1 MALTEGG
8 HTMPR
13 AARWSVVTILLG
25 LLVGATPSSV
35 FAECSNLIA
44 GEGRNLN
51 LTAAFL
57 ATVTVASD
65 DVDPNADGN
74 AWDWRVE
81 LTVDDVYLGKVP
93 KALAFNGYEGGCAE
107 FQGGALQAGD
117 TIILAVEELPLDYLP
132 AAPFEGH
139 SVIWHRTSFGWSFF
153 VDAVAGEVRSGF
165 YPEAAHVADTRAE
178 ILRFIASHSMP
189 STATDP
195 VGEPATQGNSGL
207 MIALASAVAVAVG
220 LFRFRRRPLT

>member
-1 MALTEGG
+1 MR
-8 HTMPR
+8 R
-13 AARWSVVTILLG
+13 AARLSVVTILLG
-25 LLVGATPSSV
+25 LFLGAMPSSV

-44 GEGRNLN
+44 GQGKHLN

-74 AWDWRVE
+74 AWDWHVE
-81 LTVDDVYLGKVP
+81 ISVDDVYLGKVP
-93 KALAFNGYEGGCAE
+93 NALVFNGYDGGCAE

-117 TIILAVEELPLDYLP
+117 TIIIAVEDLPLDYLP

-139 SVIWHRTSFGWSFF
+139 SVIWHRTSDGWSFF

-165 YPEAAHVADTRAE
+165 YPEAAHAADTRAD

-189 STATDP
+189 STTTNP
-195 VGEPATQGNSGL
+195 VGEPAAPRNSGL
-207 MIALASAVAVAVG
+207 MIVLASAVALAVA
-220 LFRFRRRPLT
+220 LFRFRQRSPA

>member
-1 MALTEGG
+1 MS
-8 HTMPR
+8 R
-13 AARWSVVTILLG
+13 AARLSVVSMLLG
-25 LLVGATPSSV
+25 LLLGATPSSV

-44 GEGRNLN
+44 GEGKHLN

-65 DVDPNADGN
+65 DVDPNAGGN
-74 AWDWRVE
+74 AWDWHLE
-81 LTVDDVYLGKVP
+81 MTVDHVYLGKVP
-93 KALAFNGYEGGCAE
+93 KALAFSGYDGGCAE
-107 FQGGALQAGD
+107 FQGGGLQAGD
-117 TIILAVEELPLDYLP
+117 TIFLAVEELPLDYLP

-139 SVIWHRTSFGWSFF
+139 SVIWHRTADGWSFF

-165 YPEAAHVADTRAE
+165 YPDAAYGAHTRAD

-195 VGEPATQGNSGL
+195 VWEPTAQPNSEL
-207 MIALASAVAVAVG
+207 MIALAFAVALAVG
-220 LFRFRRRPLT
+220 LFRFRPRPLT